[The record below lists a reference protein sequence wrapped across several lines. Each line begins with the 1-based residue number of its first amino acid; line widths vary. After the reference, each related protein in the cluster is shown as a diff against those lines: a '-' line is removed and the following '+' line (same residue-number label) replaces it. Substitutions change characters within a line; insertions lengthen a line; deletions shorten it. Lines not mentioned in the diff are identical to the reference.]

1 MKSKPPRDR
10 AASIRQRLLNL
21 AKERGEEFNFV
32 ILRYGLERLLF
43 RLGQSRHGGTFV
55 LKGAMLFPLWSG
67 SPHRA
72 TKDMDLLGSGPPD
85 IPRFVGVFR
94 EVAAIA
100 VDDGVTFFPGTVA
113 GAAIREEAIYD
124 GIRITLEGRLGVAR
138 IPLQVDIGFGDA
150 VTPAPREASYPVLLA
165 DMPAPRLHV
174 YARETAIAEK
184 VEALVTLGIG
194 NSRMKDFFDIWYLAR
209 HFEFEEATLA
219 AAIRA
224 TFARRQIPLPFET
237 PVALTA
243 TFADDPTKAAQW
255 RAFVARSRL
264 ISATPSLSAVIA
276 VLAAFVKPVLTDQG
290 EGQTANRVWLP
301 GADAWTVRM
310 KD

>member
-1 MKSKPPRDR
+1 VKSKPPRDR
-10 AASIRQRLLNL
+10 AASVRQRLLNL

-32 ILRYGLERLLF
+32 LLRYGLERLLY
-43 RLGQSRHGGTFV
+43 RLGQSRYAGTFV

-85 IPRFVGVFR
+85 VARFVDIFR
-94 EVAAIA
+94 AVAGADP
-100 VDDGVTFFPGTVA
+100 DDGVTFLPDTVEGTP
-113 GAAIREEAIYD
+113 IREEAVYD

-138 IPLQVDIGFGDA
+138 IPLQVDVGFGDA
-150 VTPAPREASYPVLLA
+150 VTPAPVETSYPVLLP
-165 DMPAPRLHV
+165 DMPSPRMRV

-184 VEALVTLGIG
+184 VEAMVTLGLG

-209 HFEFEEATLA
+209 TFEFDEATLG

-224 TFARRQIPLPFET
+224 TFARRQTPLPQEM

-243 TFADDPTKAAQW
+243 AFALDPAKAAQW
-255 RAFVARSRL
+255 RAFIGRSR
-264 ISATPSLSAVIA
+264 AVGTAPSLSDVVE
-276 VLAAFVKPVLTDQG
+276 VLVALLTPALGRGGHQG
-290 EGQTANRVWLP
+290 SPRRWQP
-301 GADAWTVRM
+301 DAGRWT
-310 KD
+310 